1 VFAIVETGG
10 YQYRAEQGTLLSVPK
25 IDAEVGTTVQLDRVL
40 LYANG
45 HDLRVGKPTVP
56 GVTVRAEVVAHGR
69 SDKIV
74 VFKFRKRES
83 FKRTKGHRQ
92 QFTRVRVTEI
102 SAG

>member
-10 YQYRAEQGTLLSVPK
+10 FQYRAEKGTVLSVPK
-25 IDAEVGTTVQLDRVL
+25 IEAEVGSTVHLDRVL
-40 LYANG
+40 LYADG
-45 HDLRVGKPTVP
+45 HDLRVGTPTVA
-56 GVTVRAEVVAHGR
+56 GVTGRAEVVAHGKG
-69 SDKIV
+69 DKVI

-83 FKRTKGHRQ
+83 YKRTKGHRQ